1 MPLSPDEQRILEEIE
16 QRLAEEDPRR
26 AEQVSRTSLYTH
38 LARRIRW
45 SLLGFLVGFVMLM
58 SFWASLPVAVVG
70 FGVMLASSL
79 LVYRYLKQ
87 LGRDQVRA
95 IQQQSGRFSSGSATG
110 RNHHRALPNPERSR
124 RPAHAERSPVDENS
138 IHPCCALAWS
148 EAEAVQLAS
157 PSPGA

>member
-16 QRLAEEDPRR
+16 QRLAEEDPRL

-95 IQQQSGRFSSGSATG
+95 IQQQSGRFSLAGLLA
-110 RNHHRALPNPERSR
+110 RL
-124 RPAHAERSPVDENS
+124 AERFRDRPQ
-138 IHPCCALAWS
+138 PPPRA
-148 EAEAVQLAS
+148 
-157 PSPGA
+157 PGS